1 MLTPAAAS
9 GTAARG
15 SGARRGAPPP
25 GEPALAQVLGELD
38 LLGARPALVGPRRLH
53 DARQPV
59 EARLGQEHRAAVRAE
74 LALRDVGVAVAVR
87 TERGLRVVE
96 VQGPDALDADELHAL
111 VEDRPERLGR
121 ADLEAGGEQVARV
134 EADAEALVAARR
146 VDERRKL
153 VERAAERSAG
163 ARGVLE
169 MQRAAIALRQRLAD
183 DLARTRDRGL

>member
-59 EARLGQEHRAAVRAE
+59 EARLGQEHGAAVGAE
-74 LALRDVGVAVAVR
+74 LALRDVGVAVAVGA
-87 TERGLRVVE
+87 ERRLRVVE
-96 VQGPDALDADELHAL
+96 VQRPDALDPDELDAL
-111 VEDRPERLGR
+111 VEHRAERLLGP
-121 ADLEAGGEQVARV
+121 DLEARGQKVAGV
-134 EADAEALVAARR
+134 QADPEALVAAGG
-146 VDERRKL
+146 VDERGEL
-153 VERAAERSAG
+153 VKRAPERPAR

-169 MQRAAIALRQRLAD
+169 MKGAAVALR
-183 DLARTRDRGL
+183 

>member
-59 EARLGQEHRAAVRAE
+59 EARLGQEHRAGGRAAP
-74 LALRDVGVAVAVR
+74 ALPGVGVAGAAGAEGR
-87 TERGLRVVE
+87 PRVVE
-96 VQGPDALDADELHAL
+96 VQRPDALDPDELDAL
-111 VEDRPERLGR
+111 VEDR
-121 ADLEAGGEQVARV
+121 
-134 EADAEALVAARR
+134 
-146 VDERRKL
+146 
-153 VERAAERSAG
+153 AERVG
-163 ARGVLE
+163 G
-169 MQRAAIALRQRLAD
+169 
-183 DLARTRDRGL
+183 